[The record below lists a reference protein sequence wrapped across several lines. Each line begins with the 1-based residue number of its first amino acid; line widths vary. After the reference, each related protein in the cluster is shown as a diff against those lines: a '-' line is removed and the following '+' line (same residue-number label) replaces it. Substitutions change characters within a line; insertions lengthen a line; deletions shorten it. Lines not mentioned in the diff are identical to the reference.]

1 MANDDYVSHLS
12 LFFFFLGP
20 LVFSPLCIHFPQ
32 VLHHLRFLLGL
43 VRFEVVGWK
52 FDVEQMHEF
61 VFVSTLAFALRE
73 TCSDTPS
80 LFFPSIPSA
89 LPPSPLSFFSF
100 LSL

>member
-1 MANDDYVSHLS
+1 MANDDYVSYLS

-73 TCSDTPS
+73 TCSDTPLPLLS
-80 LFFPSIPSA
+80 FNTFC
-89 LPPSPLSFFSF
+89 PPSPLSFFSF